1 MEEHRPIQG
10 LGEIALRVR
19 DLETMTTFYRDIVG
33 LEFMDAG
40 DGWVFFRIAD
50 GVEGHTQVV
59 GLFGPGREPYGAEG
73 RSGIQPRVAASTLHH
88 LALAIS
94 KDDLAAEKER
104 LERLGL
110 GVTTAD
116 HEWTQWRSLYVNDP
130 EGNVVEWVC
139 YDPAVVN

>member
-19 DLETMTTFYRDIVG
+19 DLETMTSFYRDIVG

-73 RSGIQPRVAASTLHH
+73 RSGSSRGSRQARSIISRSQSRKMTWRRRKSGSNAS
-88 LALAIS
+88 A
-94 KDDLAAEKER
+94 
-104 LERLGL
+104 
-110 GVTTAD
+110 
-116 HEWTQWRSLYVNDP
+116 
-130 EGNVVEWVC
+130 
-139 YDPAVVN
+139 